1 MHIEQRI
8 RINLV
13 GEEAKSWGK
22 ESFERADQGVQIK
35 EDFKE
40 KRAKRNEKAE
50 KETKNV

>member
-1 MHIEQRI
+1 MHIEQRS

-22 ESFERADQGVQIK
+22 ESFERADKGVQVK
-35 EDFKE
+35 EDFKK
-40 KRAKRNEKAE
+40 KRAERDEKAE